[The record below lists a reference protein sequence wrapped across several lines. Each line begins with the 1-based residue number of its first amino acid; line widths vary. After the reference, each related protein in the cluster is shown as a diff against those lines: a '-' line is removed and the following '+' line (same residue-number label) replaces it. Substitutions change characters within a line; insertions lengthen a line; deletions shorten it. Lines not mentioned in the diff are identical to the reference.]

1 MKKVL
6 LKGGMLIG
14 KADGFDADKK
24 DILMGMSFSFVGA
37 EGFEPPTLCL

>member
-1 MKKVL
+1 MARGQPRNRPTAK
-6 LKGGMLIG
+6 
-14 KADGFDADKK
+14 DKK